1 LIPSPQIIPE
11 FSNAIILITVDFL
24 KEMYPLTDF
33 VTEEEITEK
42 EIITYYYEGICP
54 KTEVNL
60 QLPRTI
66 LAEKVALSLC
76 HQLKKTS
83 FHTVKGK
90 MLGVLIVKDKQGNLG
105 VIKAF
110 SGLLNGKKDV
120 DGWVSP
126 ISGNSLIALAENLT
140 LQELDKIKL
149 EIIALK
155 NLSLHQDYQQL
166 SLEYQR
172 QWQDLKV
179 IHRQRKEIRDKKR
192 FFLNISENSELCFVM
207 VSLLRMSVTQRRKDA
222 KLLFL
227 LFSEKGMSTK
237 IHDLQQESRKD
248 DWESRTFKHQWRER
262 LHPLEIQINEANNKI
277 QRLKQR
283 RKVLS
288 KHLQAQM
295 QTAYTITNFAGD
307 SLSVGALLGK
317 AFIPTGTGDCCAP
330 KLLHYAATH
339 FLQPL
344 AMAEFWWGESS
355 PNGEKVE
362 GFFYPA
368 CLDRCQPLM
377 GFLFSGLPTFTSAH
391 QLPSIPIIYE
401 DEWLLVVNKPSG
413 LLSVSGRGSQNFDSV
428 ESRFRQIATSKSN
441 FQFTTVHRLDQDT
454 SGILILAKTQDAYIH
469 LSQQF
474 AQRKVKK
481 VYEAILNGVIST
493 SQGVIDLP
501 LWGNPFTRPRQE
513 VNYLHGK
520 PSVTHFQVMTMENN
534 ETRLQLKPITGRT
547 HQLRVHCLH
556 GFGFP
561 IKGDRL
567 YDSLQH
573 NSCRLYLHAREITFL
588 HPHTQNILHLHTITP
603 F

>member
-1 LIPSPQIIPE
+1 M
-11 FSNAIILITVDFL
+11 DFL
-24 KEMYPLTDF
+24 KEIYPLTDF
-33 VTEEEITEK
+33 VTEEEVTEK
-42 EIITYYYEGICP
+42 EIVTYYYEGICP
-54 KTEVNL
+54 KTKENL

-66 LAEKVALSLC
+66 LAEKVALSLSR
-76 HQLKKTS
+76 QLKNTS
-83 FHTVKGK
+83 FKSVKGK
-90 MLGVLIVKDKQGNLG
+90 MLGVLIVKDKQDKLG

-120 DGWVSP
+120 DGWVSQ

-140 LQELDKIKL
+140 LKELDKIKL
-149 EIIALK
+149 DILTLE
-155 NLSLHQDYQQL
+155 SLPLRQDYQQL

-172 QWQDLKV
+172 QWEDLKV

-192 FFLNISENSELCFVM
+192 FFLNISENPELCFVM
-207 VSLLRMSVTQRRKDA
+207 VSLLMISLTQRRKGE

-227 LFSEKGMSTK
+227 LFSEKAISTK
-237 IHDLQQESRKD
+237 IDDLQQESRKD

-262 LHPLEIQINEANNKI
+262 LHPLEIQINEANQQI
-277 QRLKQR
+277 QQLKQR
-283 RKVLS
+283 RKELS
-288 KHLQAQM
+288 RQLQAQM

-307 SLSVGALLGK
+307 SLSVGSLLGK

-330 KLLHYAATH
+330 KLLHYAAIRL
-339 FLQPL
+339 LQPM

-355 PNGEKVE
+355 PNGERVE
-362 GFFYPA
+362 GFFYGA

-377 GFLFSGLPTFTSAH
+377 GFLLSGLPTFTPVN
-391 QLPSIPIIYE
+391 QFPSISIIYE

-413 LLSVSGRGSQNFDSV
+413 LLSVSGRGSQKFDSV
-428 ESRFRQIATSKSN
+428 ESRFRQIATAKSN
-441 FQFTTVHRLDQDT
+441 FQFTTTHRLDQDT

-481 VYEAILNGVIST
+481 VYEAILSGVVST
-493 SQGVIDLP
+493 PQGVIDLP
-501 LWGNPFTRPRQE
+501 LWSNPFTRPRQE

-520 PSVTHFQVMTMENN
+520 PSVTYFQVMSIEHN
-534 ETRLQLKPITGRT
+534 ETRLELKPITGRT
-547 HQLRVHCLH
+547 HQLRVHCLE

-567 YDSLQH
+567 YDSLQD
-573 NSCRLYLHAREITFL
+573 NSCRLSLHAREITFF
-588 HPHTQNILHLHTITP
+588 HPHSQNILHLQTITP